1 MAAEQWLAMIRAFAF
16 ASTILLLTIAIG
28 RAAQIIPTGV
38 EYTNDTIEQGGQLQA
53 CIVTTAIISPPAPEV
68 VNFQLLIVFGRLGFK
83 VTAGDLDWTTQS
95 SVAKRISDA
104 DFSTAQFRHPN
115 AFTKNVTPEGQ
126 LVAIL
131 TDDSLRKDFVHAFFG
146 GGYSI
151 RFKRT
156 DLREDHTYYI
166 QERPA
171 AGVVD
176 TFSKCLQAIT
186 GN

>member
-1 MAAEQWLAMIRAFAF
+1 MIRNFAL
-16 ASTILLLTIAIG
+16 ASTILLLTVADS
-28 RAAQIIPTGV
+28 RAAQIIPIGV

-68 VNFQLLIVFGRLGFK
+68 VNFQLLVALGRPGFK
-83 VTAGDLDWTTQS
+83 VTAGDLDWTRQS

-104 DFSTAQFRHPN
+104 DFSTAQFSHPN

-131 TDDSLRKDFVHAFFG
+131 TDDSLGNDFVRAFFS

-166 QERPA
+166 QERPT

-176 TFSKCLQAIT
+176 TFSKCLHAMAR
-186 GN
+186 NR

>member
-1 MAAEQWLAMIRAFAF
+1 L
-16 ASTILLLTIAIG
+16 IAVG
-28 RAAQIIPTGV
+28 RP
-38 EYTNDTIEQGGQLQA
+38 
-53 CIVTTAIISPPAPEV
+53 
-68 VNFQLLIVFGRLGFK
+68 GFK
-83 VTAGDLDWTTQS
+83 VTAGDVDWTRQS

-104 DFSTAQFRHPN
+104 DFSSGQFSHPN

-131 TDDSLRKDFVHAFFG
+131 TDDSLRKDFLRAFFS

-166 QERPA
+166 QEQPA

-176 TFSKCLQAIT
+176 TFSKCLRVMA